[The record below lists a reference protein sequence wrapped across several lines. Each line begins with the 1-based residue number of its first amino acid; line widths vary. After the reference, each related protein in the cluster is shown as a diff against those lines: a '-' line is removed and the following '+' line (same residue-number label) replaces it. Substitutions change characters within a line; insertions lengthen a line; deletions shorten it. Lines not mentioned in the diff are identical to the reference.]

1 MPQQYDAVKQTNEAV
16 TKIWLKSGIP
26 VKSNWLHSK
35 HFLKIFESRKKSIID
50 AT

>member
-16 TKIWLKSGIP
+16 TKVWLKSGIP
-26 VKSNWLHSK
+26 MKCSWLHSK
-35 HFLKIFESRKKSIID
+35 HFLKIFELWKKSMID